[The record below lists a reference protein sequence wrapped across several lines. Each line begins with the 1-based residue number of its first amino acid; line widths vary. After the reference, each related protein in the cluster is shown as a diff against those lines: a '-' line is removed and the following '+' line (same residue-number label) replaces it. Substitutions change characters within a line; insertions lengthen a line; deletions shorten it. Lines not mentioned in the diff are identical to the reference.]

1 MIPFMMT
8 APTRPRKARKMRIS
22 AYPCQ
27 ERRKNLM
34 FELVSAACPVV
45 EINAEQIQSSPCIAR
60 KRIAAKNAE

>member
-1 MIPFMMT
+1 MKEPV
-8 APTRPRKARKMRIS
+8 TRAGRS
-22 AYPCQ
+22 SQ

-60 KRIAAKNAE
+60 KRTAAKNAE